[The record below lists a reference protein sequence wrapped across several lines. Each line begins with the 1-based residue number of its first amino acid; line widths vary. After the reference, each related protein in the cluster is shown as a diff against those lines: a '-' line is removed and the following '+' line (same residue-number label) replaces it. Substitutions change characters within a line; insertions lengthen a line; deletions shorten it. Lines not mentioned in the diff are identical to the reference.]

1 MSLTLTPAD
10 WLSLLLHF
18 MGLSLL
24 AVGGAMSVVPG
35 MHRYLVLQQGW
46 LTYSQFTSSVA
57 LAQIA
62 PGPNVLFVALMGWNV
77 GVNAGGTHW
86 ALLGALLCLLG
97 IVLPSSILTLFAT
110 RWAQRNQ
117 KHRGV
122 RAFKQGMTP
131 LVVALLISTAWL
143 LITPSISP
151 QTSWT
156 FWLLGIVAL
165 LVLWRT
171 RVHLLWVLAAG
182 AVLGATGLV

>member
-1 MSLTLTPAD
+1 MTLSLTLVD
-10 WLSLLLHF
+10 WLGLLLHF

-24 AVGGAMSVVPG
+24 AVGGGISVVPG
-35 MHRYLVLQQGW
+35 MHRYLVVQQSW
-46 LTYSQFTSSVA
+46 LTEGQFTSSVA

-77 GVNAGGTHW
+77 GINAGGMHL

-97 IVLPSSILTLFAT
+97 IVLPSSLLTLWAT

-117 KHRGV
+117 TRRGV

-131 LVVALLISTAWL
+131 LVVALLLSTAWL
-143 LITPSISP
+143 LMTPSVTP
-151 QTSWT
+151 QTQWT
-156 FWLLGIVAL
+156 FWLVAVAAL

-171 RVHLLWVLAAG
+171 RVNFVWVLLAG
-182 AVLGATGLV
+182 AMCGAWGWI